1 MIFNE
6 QTAQRV
12 VNALATSLKKV
23 FDAAFEAAESQWDQ
37 VAMQVP
43 STGASNTYAWIDKFP
58 KLRKWIGDKV
68 VKQLSGHAYTIINDD
83 FEQALQQLHA
93 IVLAGRAKL
102 RPQAICHAEL
112 LNQLLAG

>member
-12 VNALATSLKKV
+12 VNALATSLKR
-23 FDAAFEAAESQWDQ
+23 FLMLLLGETAESQWDQ

-58 KLRKWIGDKV
+58 NFASGSAIRV
-68 VKQLSGHAYTIINDD
+68 VKQLSSHAY
-83 FEQALQQLHA
+83 H
-93 IVLAGRAKL
+93 
-102 RPQAICHAEL
+102 H
-112 LNQLLAG
+112 